1 MSFSRH
7 LGRATATT
15 VATGVVFLAGMV
27 TSGHASAAY
36 DPTVWD
42 RVAACESS
50 GRWSINTGNGYY
62 GGLQFSASTWKGFGG
77 QAYATYAHQASKA
90 EQIAIARRVLHTQG
104 PGAWPT
110 CSRKAG
116 LTRDNGGASPTALPD
131 GSSGTPALSTVPGPT
146 PPTTPTAPAPSAPAS
161 GDLAVDGVLGPAT
174 TRAMQTWVGTT
185 ADGRWGSQT
194 TRALQRTVGAT
205 VDGVKG
211 PETTRR
217 TQQKV
222 GATVDGRW
230 GSGTTRALQRYL
242 NDLD

>member
-1 MSFSRH
+1 MSLSRH

-27 TSGHASAAY
+27 TSGYANAAY

-50 GRWSINTGNGYY
+50 GTWSINTGNGYY
-62 GGLQFSASTWKGFGG
+62 GGLQFSSSTWKAFGG
-77 QAYATYAHQASKA
+77 QTYGTYAHQASKA
-90 EQIAIARRVLHTQG
+90 EQIAIARRVLYTQG

-116 LTRDNGGASPTALPD
+116 LTKDNGGASPTALPD
-131 GSSGTPALSTVPGPT
+131 GSSSSPASSAGP
-146 PPTTPTAPAPSAPAS
+146 AAPAS

-174 TRAMQTWVGTT
+174 TRRMQQWVGTT

-211 PETTRR
+211 PETTRK

-222 GATVDGRW
+222 GATVDGVW
-230 GSGTTRALQRYL
+230 GSGTTRSLQQYL
-242 NDLD
+242 NDLE